1 MELWKNVMGKSSVA
15 EINYSMYTLHRA
27 DQIHILLLGVMKA
40 NNQTNQNMEV
50 RLKKK
55 VTIDKA
61 SLEHEM
67 EL

>member
-1 MELWKNVMGKSSVA
+1 MGKSSVA